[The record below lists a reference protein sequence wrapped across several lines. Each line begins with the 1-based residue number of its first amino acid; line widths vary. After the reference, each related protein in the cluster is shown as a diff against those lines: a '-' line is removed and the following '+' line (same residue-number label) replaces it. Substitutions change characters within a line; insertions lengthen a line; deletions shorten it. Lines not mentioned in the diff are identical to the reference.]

1 MEITEAQ
8 LCDLRSIVNY
18 GLRAESPNDYFS
30 MFMMNILDHLI
41 KTYKEES
48 R

>member
-8 LCDLRSIVNY
+8 FNDLRSIVNY

-30 MFMMNILDHLI
+30 MFMLNILDELI
-41 KTYKEES
+41 KTYKEVS
-48 R
+48 Q